1 MIPVEN
7 GGSSWIPGFWAAG
20 SFPAAAESAY
30 VEWCPQR
37 AGLSSHVEGP
47 HLPRGAPQGGA
58 SMLDVFL
65 KSRHGEED
73 RPEAVDYPRLRIRS
87 KPFPWEDG
95 NHILVHNPRVNLLPT
110 GYEDE

>member
-1 MIPVEN
+1 AHTPIV
-7 GGSSWIPGFWAAG
+7 
-20 SFPAAAESAY
+20 
-30 VEWCPQR
+30 
-37 AGLSSHVEGP
+37 LSSSLDPVSGP
-47 HLPRGAPQGGA
+47 LGRSRLPLSRPMSSGAHSEQGSARMWKALTCLVALPR
-58 SMLDVFL
+58 
-65 KSRHGEED
+65 SRHGEED

>member
-1 MIPVEN
+1 MAA
-7 GGSSWIPGFWAAG
+7 AAG
-20 SFPAAAESAY
+20 SRVSGPLGRS
-30 VEWCPQR
+30 QLQ
-37 AGLSSHVEGP
+37 LSQPMSSGTHSLHVEGP

-73 RPEAVDYPRLRIRS
+73 RPEAVDYPHLRIRS

-95 NHILVHNPRVNLLPT
+95 NHTLVHNPHVNLLPT